1 MTVADRDLDKLEQS
15 LLGMIAAITQTP
27 SKNVKKARLASNI
40 ATAKVTS
47 IATSASIFGLV
58 STLGTAGTGT
68 AIFTLSGAASTSAT
82 LAWIGGLVGGGMAA
96 GAILLPVAGIAAGT
110 TASMLLHRKLH
121 GKPRRL
127 TELLP
132 FEDEILFSLD
142 HLIRPLDGI
151 SKGTLPP
158 PTKNELRIYAHDGL
172 KPLVDQIDRHLLNS
186 ADGANRSPEGQ
197 FFNATILPKYLKQV
211 RRHRRIIGKYA
222 AAFAKH
228 ERKSATERFGKWA
241 AQFWVKALG
250 RKTVAKQRPQI
261 ASVAMVVTF
270 QRLLDDQLLSWSLEQ
285 DLVLSAL
292 RRSTSRLENAS
303 ISELSDY
310 VKGLNPEQLTGVVSN
325 TKGIYHEMLFVE
337 MHNSGDSEA
346 SAHLMEA
353 TNFPGAD
360 VQFLTDGELIREVQL
375 KAISSPAL
383 VYEHLQRYPD
393 VEILVTEEVA
403 SVLDGIN
410 SSGLKNAV
418 LSKDV
423 TDRLSELQGEGLFDE
438 ISDGIITSAFV
449 TSGVLVWSVFKNKG
463 DQTVNFKPYL
473 ANAGIAAGTAT
484 LIDGAIALIGN

>member
-1 MTVADRDLDKLEQS
+1 MIRDRDLEKLEQS

-58 STLGTAGTGT
+58 STFGTAGTGT
-68 AIFTLSGAASTSAT
+68 AMFTLSGAASTSAT

-127 TELLP
+127 NELLP

-151 SKGTLPP
+151 LKGTLPP

-172 KPLVDQIDRHLLNS
+172 KPLINQIDRYLLTS
-186 ADGANRSPEGQ
+186 ADGANKSAEVQ
-197 FFNATILPKYLKQV
+197 FFDSTIMPKYLKKV
-211 RRHRRIIGKYA
+211 RRHRREIGKYA
-222 AAFAKH
+222 ATLSKQ
-228 ERKSATERFGKWA
+228 ERKSAAERFGKWA
-241 AQFWVKALG
+241 SHVWLRTREKKAGVKPRL
-250 RKTVAKQRPQI
+250 QI

-270 QRLLDDQLLSWSLEQ
+270 QRLLEDQLSSWSLEQ

-303 ISELSDY
+303 ISDLSEY
-310 VKGLNPEQLTGVVSN
+310 VKGLSPEQLTGVVSN

-337 MHNSGDSEA
+337 THNSTTSEV

-360 VQFLTDGELIREVQL
+360 VQFLMDGQLIREVQL

-403 SVLDGIN
+403 SILEGIN

-423 TDRLSELQGEGLFDE
+423 ADRLHELKGEGLFDE
-438 ISDGIITSAFV
+438 VSDGIITSAFV
-449 TSGVLVWSVFKNKG
+449 TSGVLVWRVFRNRG
-463 DQTVNFKPYL
+463 DQPIDFKPYL

-484 LIDGAIALIGN
+484 LIDGAIAFASS